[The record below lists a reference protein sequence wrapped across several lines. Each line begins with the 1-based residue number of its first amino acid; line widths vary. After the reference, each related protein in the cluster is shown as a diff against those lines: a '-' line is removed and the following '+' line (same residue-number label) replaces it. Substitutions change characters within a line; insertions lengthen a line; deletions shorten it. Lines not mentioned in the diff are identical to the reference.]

1 MKKNSVLFKTASGI
15 FMSSMHSEIDLETYR
30 TRKAVYD
37 MELVQAKMFM
47 LSLLHRQSR

>member
-1 MKKNSVLFKTASGI
+1 MRQYALG
-15 FMSSMHSEIDLETYR
+15 EIDLETYR

-37 MELVQAKMFM
+37 TELVTSQKMFM